1 MNGFIKEY
9 VRLEVINHDGT
20 KAAPVFVDISGPVV
34 EAAKSLNWATQLIE
48 QDGGKVTSVQFG
60 TLQAGE
66 FRERLPRTVPLFVA
80 GWRRMSHIL
89 RA

>member
-1 MNGFIKEY
+1 MGFINEY
-9 VRLEVINHDGT
+9 ARLEVLNHDGT
-20 KAAPVFVDISGPVV
+20 QAPSVFVDISGPVV

-60 TLQAGE
+60 TKQDGR

-89 RA
+89 RV